1 MKKLMETHW
10 KETKSEGKVFL
21 IDPSYMIRSVP
32 ANSGDNMLCIQLA
45 QAAVHTAFSGYSGV
59 TVGRFHD
66 MFGVMPID
74 LVVDGH
80 RRVNP
85 KGSIWQTVK
94 ARLSFYPGD
103 TIPAH
108 DRPVIDHHHA
118 I

>member
-1 MKKLMETHW
+1 
-10 KETKSEGKVFL
+10 
-21 IDPSYMIRSVP
+21 
-32 ANSGDNMLCIQLA
+32 
-45 QAAVHTAFSGYSGV
+45 
-59 TVGRFHD
+59 
-66 MFGVMPID
+66 MPID